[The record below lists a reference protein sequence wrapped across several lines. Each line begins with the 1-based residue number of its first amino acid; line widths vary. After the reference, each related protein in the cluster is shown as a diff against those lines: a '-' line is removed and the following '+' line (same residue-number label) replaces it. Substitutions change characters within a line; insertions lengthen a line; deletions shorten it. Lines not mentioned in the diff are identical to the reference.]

1 MAGARHVQTAAAADA
16 VVVLGAKVV
25 APGIPGAA
33 IRRRVAHAV
42 CVAEA
47 RRIETLL
54 LSGGNGGDDMQMW
67 PSEAAVM
74 RELVLA
80 SGIAEERI
88 VTEERSRN
96 TFENGVYTHRIA
108 RDRGWRRL
116 TIVTDAWHM
125 RRALYV
131 FRRLGMDAGGDP
143 VRRPPDVSRRAWAR
157 AYAGDR
163 AALVRSAWLFWIG
176 RDRDLVEAVMRG

>member
-1 MAGARHVQTAAAADA
+1 MPRARPTRSPEADA

-25 APGIPGAA
+25 APGVAGAA

-42 CVAEA
+42 RVAEE
-47 RRIETLL
+47 RRIDVLL
-54 LSGGNGGDDMQMW
+54 LSGGKGGPG

-74 RELVLA
+74 RQLVLDF
-80 SGIAEERI
+80 GIADERI

-96 TFENGVYTHRIA
+96 TFENGVYTGRIV

-143 VRRPPDVSRRAWAR
+143 VRRPPDVSRLAWAR
-157 AYAGDR
+157 AYADDR

-176 RDRDLVEAVMRG
+176 RDKEIVESIMRE

>member
-1 MAGARHVQTAAAADA
+1 MPGSSQERSAAAADA

-33 IRRRVAHAV
+33 IRRRVTHAV
-42 CVAEA
+42 RVAEQ
-47 RRIETLL
+47 RRIEFLV
-54 LSGGNGGDDMQMW
+54 LSGGNAGGDPGSW
-67 PSEAAVM
+67 PSEASVM
-74 RELVLA
+74 RQLTRDY
-80 SGIAEERI
+80 GIADERI

-96 TFENGVYTHRIA
+96 TFENGVYTHRIL

-116 TIVTDAWHM
+116 MIVTDAWHM

-143 VRRPPDVSRRAWAR
+143 VRRPPEISRLAWAR
-157 AYAGDR
+157 AYAADR
-163 AALVRSAWLFWIG
+163 AALVRSAWLFRIG
-176 RDRDLVEAVMRG
+176 KDRDIVEQVMRG